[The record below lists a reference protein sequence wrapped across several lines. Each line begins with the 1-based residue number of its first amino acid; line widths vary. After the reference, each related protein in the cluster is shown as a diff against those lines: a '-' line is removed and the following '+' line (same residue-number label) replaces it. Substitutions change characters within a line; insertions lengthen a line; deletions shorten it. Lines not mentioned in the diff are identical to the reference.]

1 MARVAA
7 LAVVLAVVAGTP
19 AAAATGV
26 PVWPAASK
34 LTLPLNASHGRKAT
48 SLEGLQ
54 HAELE
59 SVSCTGPGS
68 CVAVGVYRD
77 KTRSSQAMLATETR
91 GLWGRASELTLPAGA
106 NTTADGQ
113 QASLNGIACTSLGNC
128 VAAGRYL
135 DAGNSLQAMVVTETD
150 GEWGQASEIALP
162 AGANASPGEQRA
174 GLSDV
179 QCTSSGNC
187 VAVGF
192 YTDSNGSK
200 DHQPMV
206 VTETDGVWAQASEI
220 MLPADANATA
230 GEQHAG
236 LVSVACTAP
245 GSCVAAG
252 SYDDTNKN
260 TQAMIATESGGAWG
274 QASEVALP
282 ADALGVGPLEPAGAQ
297 CGAAACLQAASLDS
311 VSCTSPGNCVAVGGY
326 ADASTECSYEAP
338 DDCGPVF
345 EAMEATETSG
355 VWAQA
360 LTVGETSSGIAVN
373 DLIAVACT
381 GPRSCA
387 GAGQQLSVER
397 FMGGVNYENVS
408 AMLAAETN
416 GVWGHLGAAT
426 LPAGAAPMQEP
437 PSGTP
442 TPGGPQGPEENAS
455 VESLAC
461 TSPSSCVAVGYYLD
475 NSESTQAMVLS
486 SVSSLALIT
495 KHTISQRLHSA
506 RFSFKVE
513 GEAHGSQCAFVRIAH
528 SNHSR
533 HKAAPKPHY
542 ASCHTPERY
551 TKLAPGSYVFYVRT
565 VGAGAEETPASRRFT
580 IG

>member
-1 MARVAA
+1 
-7 LAVVLAVVAGTP
+7 
-19 AAAATGV
+19 
-26 PVWPAASK
+26 
-34 LTLPLNASHGRKAT
+34 
-48 SLEGLQ
+48 
-54 HAELE
+54 
-59 SVSCTGPGS
+59 
-68 CVAVGVYRD
+68 
-77 KTRSSQAMLATETR
+77 
-91 GLWGRASELTLPAGA
+91 
-106 NTTADGQ
+106 
-113 QASLNGIACTSLGNC
+113 
-128 VAAGRYL
+128 
-135 DAGNSLQAMVVTETD
+135 
-150 GEWGQASEIALP
+150 
-162 AGANASPGEQRA
+162 
-174 GLSDV
+174 
-179 QCTSSGNC
+179 
-187 VAVGF
+187 
-192 YTDSNGSK
+192 
-200 DHQPMV
+200 
-206 VTETDGVWAQASEI
+206 
-220 MLPADANATA
+220 MLPANANATA

-461 TSPSSCVAVGYYLD
+461 TSPSSCVAVGHYLD

-565 VGAGAEETPASRRFT
+565 VGAGAEKTPASRRFT